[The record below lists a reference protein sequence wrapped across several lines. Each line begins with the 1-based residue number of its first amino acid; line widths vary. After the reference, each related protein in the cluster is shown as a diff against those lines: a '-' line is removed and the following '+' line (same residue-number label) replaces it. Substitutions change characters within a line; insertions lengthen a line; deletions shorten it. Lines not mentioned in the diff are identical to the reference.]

1 MISCTCVQRL
11 ATALALLLSA
21 LTLPACSGGGYQL
34 EGRVVAGEYSAVT
47 VVDADDPRLLEGE
60 GLSAVSL
67 HVQLDPGELRR
78 RSLARGTTSGDGS
91 FALPIDLI
99 GAGTFH
105 HDIGVFARRA
115 GRDPATGYFRLPNR
129 SKRLLIVMTRGT
141 DADLGE
147 NPENLYDEY
156 ERFRDGPR

>member
-1 MISCTCVQRL
+1 MIHRTLFHRVTI
-11 ATALALLLSA
+11 AIGLLLGA
-21 LTLPACSGGGYQL
+21 VALPACSGGGYQL
-34 EGRVVAGEYSAVT
+34 QGRAIAGEYSAIT
-47 VVDADDPRLLEGE
+47 VVDADDPRLLDGE

-105 HDIGVFARRA
+105 HDVGVFARRS
-115 GRDPATGYFRLPNR
+115 GRDPATGYFRLPSK
-129 SKRLLIVMTRGT
+129 SKRLLIIMNRGT
-141 DADLGE
+141 DSDLGE
-147 NPENLYDEY
+147 NPEDLYGQY
-156 ERFRDGPR
+156 ERFRDSP

>member
-1 MISCTCVQRL
+1 MINRTLFQRSL
-11 ATALALLLSA
+11 TAIALLVISIA
-21 LTLPACSGGGYQL
+21 LPACSGGGYQL
-34 EGRVVAGEYSAVT
+34 QGRIISGEYSAVT
-47 VVDADDPRLLEGE
+47 VVDAGDPRLQEGE
-60 GLSAVSL
+60 ALAGVAL
-67 HVQLDPGELRR
+67 HVQLDPGELKR
-78 RSLARGTTSGDGS
+78 RSLARGTSGSDGS

-115 GRDPATGYFRLPNR
+115 GRDPATGYFRLPSK

-147 NPENLYDEY
+147 EPEDLYGQY
-156 ERFRDGPR
+156 ERFRDGP